1 MITEMNIKV
10 VCEESFSKR
19 EIKIL
24 ETLLST
30 LAGHSNAFVTK
41 EGMFL
46 NPLSKEKSVIYCHN
60 FVFVKSLTEEMCT
73 ELKEVLTRRI
83 KNAFSMMEF
92 VEPIVTFEETI
103 INV

>member
-10 VCEESFSKR
+10 VCEEQFSNR

-24 ETLLST
+24 ETFLST
-30 LAGHSNAFVTK
+30 LSGHSNAFVTK

-46 NPLSKEKSVIYCHN
+46 NPLSKEKSVVYYHN
-60 FVFVKSLTEEMCT
+60 FVFVKSLTEEKCA

-83 KNAFSMMEF
+83 KNAFVMMEF
-92 VEPIVTFEETI
+92 VEPIVTFEEII

>member
-24 ETLLST
+24 ETFLST
-30 LAGHSNAFVTK
+30 LSGHSNALVTK

-46 NPLSKEKSVIYCHN
+46 NPLSKEECDLLS
-60 FVFVKSLTEEMCT
+60 
-73 ELKEVLTRRI
+73 
-83 KNAFSMMEF
+83 
-92 VEPIVTFEETI
+92 
-103 INV
+103 